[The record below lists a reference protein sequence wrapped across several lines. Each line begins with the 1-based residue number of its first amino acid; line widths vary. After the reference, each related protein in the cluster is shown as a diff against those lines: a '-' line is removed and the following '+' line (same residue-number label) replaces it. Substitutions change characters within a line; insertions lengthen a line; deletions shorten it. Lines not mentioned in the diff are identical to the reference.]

1 MPHVIG
7 IVGFFI
13 GFGSI
18 VAASL
23 VVTMSSCTGGFFT
36 PAMLAIVAPNVG
48 LALIASIC
56 YAWCTTRRVF
66 EHEVAR
72 CGLDAVELP
81 LALIGGAV
89 FAVAHAV
96 IFAPC
101 SPIYASLAVG
111 VLSASLSIAASAV
124 TLPLMIGM
132 REQWELRK
140 DIAHTA
146 AETERR
152 RRDQEQLAREAVE
165 AHNRANEMAERAA
178 AEARERAAALAA
190 SVAPV
195 RAKSP
200 RRRRAH

>member
-23 VVTMSSCTGGFFT
+23 VVTMSSCTGGFLT

-72 CGLDAVELP
+72 CGLDEVELP

-124 TLPLMIGM
+124 TLPLMISM

-152 RRDQEQLAREAVE
+152 HREAAE
-165 AHNRANEMAERAA
+165 ARDRANEMAECAA

-195 RAKSP
+195 RARSP